1 MSPAHSTATRQFT
14 VFIAEQRIG
23 QGPLGD
29 MLRLAKGRF
38 DDGERR
44 PIWIFDDLD
53 GRPVEVNYHIPLEL
67 LLRHWPARYEKPQ
80 EEQDEAATKRGPGRP
95 KLGVVAREVTLLP
108 RHWEWL
114 NAQPGGAS
122 VALRKLVEQAR
133 RDLAPIDRKREAQ
146 ERSYRVLSTLA
157 GDAPAFEE
165 ALRALYA
172 GDQDSFAQIIALW
185 PADIA
190 EYTRI
195 MAAGCFD

>member
-1 MSPAHSTATRQFT
+1 MSQDRPSTQRQFT
-14 VFIAEQRIG
+14 VFIADQQVG

-38 DDGERR
+38 DEGERR
-44 PIWIFDDLD
+44 PIWIFDDHD

-67 LLRHWPARYEKPQ
+67 LLRHWPARYEKP
-80 EEQDEAATKRGPGRP
+80 EQTPAEPAVKRGPGRP

-133 RDLAPIDRKREAQ
+133 RELAPADRKRECQ
-146 ERSYRVLSTLA
+146 ERSYRILSTLA

-172 GDQDSFAQIIALW
+172 GDQATFEQIIAMW
-185 PADIA
+185 PPDIA
-190 EYTRI
+190 HYTRS